1 MGCESL
7 FESASDLAKS
17 DFVLLLFAMAI
28 FLGLSIAIVFLLTG
42 AAAFRF
48 LVKG

>member
-1 MGCESL
+1 
-7 FESASDLAKS
+7 
-17 DFVLLLFAMAI
+17 VLTLPAMAI
-28 FLGLSIAIVFLLTG
+28 FFGLVVAILFLLTG